1 MVSLSNPFRPC
12 YGHGEEI
19 VLSPFRHAA
28 VLCLCALACL
38 AQSDRGTIT
47 GTVSDPAGALI
58 PGAKITAENPETGVQ
73 FTTLTTNTGN
83 YTIPSVP
90 SGTYSI
96 TVEQPGFRKFIQTGV
111 SVQVA
116 QSSRID
122 VTLQIGSTSEAVT
135 ISADAPLLRTE
146 SAEQSTTISGD
157 QINQLP
163 INFAIGAGAVR
174 NPLSFV
180 QLSPGASIGGWND
193 IRVNGAPGNTF
204 RIIFEGQDTTSALN
218 PRVSD
223 ESQPSVEAI
232 EEFTLQTSNFSAEF
246 GQVSGGLFNFTSRS
260 GINQF
265 HGSAYEYFA
274 HEKLGAGNPFGTYD
288 RPKQRRHNFGASLGG
303 PVTLPKLYNGRDRT
317 FFFAN
322 FEMFRDRAVQNLGDG
337 TVPTEAYR
345 NGDFSAAITGRVL
358 GTDPLGRPIVE
369 GTIYDPATTRTVN
382 GEIVRDPF
390 PGNRIPTSRMD
401 PVALKIQSLIPAPTR
416 GGLVNNFIRTAPYRK
431 IQDIPSF
438 KIDHSFTTS
447 SKMSFYWSRMRTDK
461 DNGQDGLPDPISRRR
476 DQLIRSQ
483 TVRVNY
489 DHSLTPTALLHLGAG
504 YQRYRNPDSA
514 PDVTLEYDATSE
526 LGLNGLIGSGFPRI
540 RALSNA
546 FGGLNVGGSDIGPT
560 NRSLYSQDK
569 PTAVASLSLV
579 RGNHT
584 WKTGGEWR
592 VDTFT
597 NANTGGVAGDFTF
610 AGEQTTL
617 PSTQGQNLQGG
628 VLGHNYASFLL
639 GLAQSAS
646 ISNPQEPQYRRTA
659 WGFFVQDTWKVN
671 RKLTLDLGIRYDLQP
686 AAVELHRRTSMF
698 APDLA
703 NPNAGGLPG
712 AILYMGSGPGR
723 CDCDFADT
731 YPYGVAPRLGAA
743 YQIDS
748 KTVLRA
754 GWGISY
760 GQLTGFNYIGGG
772 NSQGMGFNSIP
783 FNSPAFGEPG
793 VTLREGLRYN
803 LNTLLGAS
811 YDPGLLVTPGRI
823 VNAPA
828 HIDRNG
834 GRPPRVNQ
842 WNVSLQ
848 RELTSNIVVE
858 AAYVGNR
865 GAWFRGDGLI
875 NYNAISE
882 ERLQAFGLSLNNPA
896 DLQLLSAR
904 LDSPL
909 AAQRGFNRVPYAG
922 FPASSTVAQSLRPF
936 PQWGTVPSL
945 WAPLG
950 NSWYDSL
957 QVKVTKRFSHGLD
970 FNVAYTWSKTLTTTE
985 DQDGTVVPTNNVFN
999 RDIQKTLSRSDQ
1011 PHQLVVA
1018 YNYQIPTLSQNGF
1031 MRHVIGGWTL
1041 GGILRYASGTPIR
1054 VPTAQNNMGAF
1065 VFQGTNANR
1074 VPGEPLFLKDPNC
1087 HCYDPNKEFILNPRA
1102 WSDPAP
1108 GQWGTAAAYYSDY
1121 RTQRRYS
1128 EQMSI
1133 GKQFRLNERGM
1144 FFSVRAEF
1152 FNIFN
1157 RRYFGDPDS
1166 GNALSTQRVD
1176 ANGVPIAGFGRIN
1189 SAGFPGDYRP
1199 RSGQI
1204 VARFQF

>member
-1 MVSLSNPFRPC
+1 MSKFKR
-12 YGHGEEI
+12 
-19 VLSPFRHAA
+19 AA
-28 VLCLCALACL
+28 VFFFCTFSVL

-58 PGAKITAENPETGVQ
+58 PSVSVIAENTGTGIQFRTET
-73 FTTLTTNTGN
+73 TSTGN
-83 YTIPSVP
+83 YTISSVP
-90 SGTYSI
+90 SGIYSL
-96 TVEQPGFRKFIQTGV
+96 TVEHTGFRKHIQSGV
-111 SVQVA
+111 TVQVA
-116 QSSRID
+116 QTARID
-122 VTLQIGSTSEAVT
+122 VALQLGSTTEAVT
-135 ISADAPLLRTE
+135 VSADAPLLRTE
-146 SAEQSTTISGD
+146 SAEQSTTISGE
-157 QINQLP
+157 QLNALP

-232 EEFTLQTSNFSAEF
+232 QEFTLQTSNFSSEF

-260 GINQF
+260 GTNQF
-265 HGSAYEYFA
+265 HGSAYDYFA
-274 HEKLGAGNPFGTYD
+274 HEALGAALPFGNHD
-288 RPKQRRHNFGASLGG
+288 RPQQRRHNFGGSIGG
-303 PVTLPKLYNGRDRT
+303 PVILPKIYNGGQRT

-322 FEMFRDRAVQNLGDG
+322 FEMFRDRQNQNLGDG

-345 NGDFSAAITGRVL
+345 NGDFSAALTSRVL

-382 GEIVRDPF
+382 GQVVRDAF
-390 PGNRIPTSRMD
+390 PGNRIPADRFD
-401 PVALKIQSLIPAPTR
+401 PVAAKVQSLIPLPNN
-416 GGLVNNFIRTAPYRK
+416 GSLVNNFIRRAEYRK
-431 IQDIPSF
+431 IQDIPSV
-438 KIDHSFTTS
+438 KVDHSFTES

-461 DNGQDGLPDPISRRR
+461 DNGTDGLPDPISRRR
-476 DQLIRSQ
+476 DQIIRSQ

-489 DHSLTPTALLHLGAG
+489 DHSLTPTSLLHLGAG

-514 PDVTLEYDATSE
+514 PDNILEYDAASE
-526 LGLNGLIGSGFPRI
+526 LGLRGLAGSGFPRI

-546 FGGLNVGGSDIGPT
+546 FGGLNVGGSDLGPT
-560 NRSLYSQDK
+560 NRNLYTQDK
-569 PTAVASLSLV
+569 PTAVASLTTV

-584 WKTGGEWR
+584 YKTGGEWR
-592 VDTFT
+592 IDTFT
-597 NANTGGVAGDFTF
+597 NRNTNGVAGDFTF
-610 AGEQTTL
+610 NGEQTTL

-628 VLGHNYASFLL
+628 TLGHPYASFLL
-639 GLAQSAS
+639 GLGASAS
-646 ISNPQEPQYRRTA
+646 IANAQDPQYRRTA
-659 WGFFVQDTWKVN
+659 WGFFVQDTWKAS

-686 AAVELHRRTSMF
+686 AARELHRRTSMF
-698 APDLA
+698 APYLQ
-703 NPNAGGLPG
+703 NPNAGNLPG
-712 AILYMGSGPGR
+712 ATIYEGEGAGR
-723 CDCDFADT
+723 CNCSFAGT
-731 YPYGVAPRLGAA
+731 YPWGIAPRFGAA

-783 FNSPAFGEPG
+783 FNSPAFAEPG
-793 VTLREGLRYN
+793 VVLRNGLNYN
-803 LNTLLGAS
+803 INDLLAAS

-823 VNAPA
+823 VNATA
-828 HIDRNG
+828 HVDRNG

-848 RELTSNIVVE
+848 RELSSTLVAE

-865 GAWFRGDGLI
+865 GAWFRADGLV

-882 ERLQAFGLSLNNPA
+882 ERLRGFGLSLNNPA
-896 DLQLLSAR
+896 DLDLLRSR

-909 AAQRGFNRVPYAG
+909 AAQRGFNRPPYAG
-922 FPASSTVAQSLRPF
+922 FPVASTVAQALRPF
-936 PQWGTVPSL
+936 PQFASVGSM

-950 NSWYDSL
+950 NNWYDSL
-957 QVKVTKRFSHGLD
+957 QMKLTKRYSNGLD
-970 FNVAYTWSKTLTTTE
+970 FQLAYTWSKTLTTVE
-985 DQDGTVVPTNNVFN
+985 DQDGAVVPTNNVFN
-999 RDIQKTLSRSDQ
+999 REVQKALSRSDQ
-1011 PHQLVVA
+1011 PHVLVMA
-1018 YNYQIPTLSQNGF
+1018 FNYQVPSLSGGNRVLKQ
-1031 MRHVIGGWTL
+1031 VLGGWTV

-1054 VPTAQNNMGAF
+1054 VPQAQNNMAAY

-1074 VPGEPLFLKDPNC
+1074 VPGEPLFLKDPDC
-1087 HCYDPNKEFILNPRA
+1087 HCFDPNSEFVLNPKA
-1102 WSDPAP
+1102 WADPAA

-1128 EQMSI
+1128 EQLSL
-1133 GKQFRLNERGM
+1133 GKTFRLSEGGM
-1144 FFSVRAEF
+1144 FFSIRGEF

-1157 RRYFGDPDS
+1157 RRYFADPES
-1166 GNALSTQRVD
+1166 GNALATQRLD
-1176 ANGVPIAGFGRIN
+1176 AGVPISGFGRIN
-1189 SAGFPGDYRP
+1189 PAGFPGDFRP

-1204 VARFQF
+1204 VGRFQF

>member
-1 MVSLSNPFRPC
+1 MSLFRDVALVGL
-12 YGHGEEI
+12 Y
-19 VLSPFRHAA
+19 A
-28 VLCLCALACL
+28 VVCL
-38 AQSDRGTIT
+38 AQSDRGVIT
-47 GTVSDPAGALI
+47 GTVADPAGALI
-58 PGAKITAENPETGVQ
+58 PGAKVTAENPGTGVQ
-73 FTTLTTNTGN
+73 FNTVTTSTGN

-90 SGTYSI
+90 AGVYNI
-96 TVEQPGFRKFIQTGV
+96 TVEHPGFRKYIQTGIT
-111 SVQVA
+111 VQVA
-116 QSSRID
+116 QSARID
-122 VTLQIGSTSEAVT
+122 IVLQIGATTEAVT
-135 ISADAPLLRTE
+135 VSADAPLLKTE
-146 SAEQSTTISGD
+146 SAEQSTTVSGD
-157 QINQLP
+157 RINQLP

-232 EEFTLQTSNFSAEF
+232 QEFTLQTSNFSAEF

-260 GINQF
+260 GTNQF

-274 HEKLGAGNPFGTYD
+274 HEKLGAGQPFGNYD
-288 RPKQRRHNFGASLGG
+288 RPKQRRHNFGGSFGG
-303 PVTLPKLYNGRDRT
+303 PVLLPKLYDGREKT

-345 NGDFSAAITGRVL
+345 NGDFSAALTGRIL
-358 GTDPLGRPIVE
+358 GVDPLGRNIME
-369 GTIYDPATTRTVN
+369 GTIYDPGTTRVVN
-382 GEIVRDPF
+382 GQIVRDPF
-390 PGNRIPTSRMD
+390 PNNRIPVGLFD
-401 PVALKIQSLIPAPTR
+401 PVAVKIQALIPAPSR
-416 GGLVNNFIRTAPYRK
+416 QGLINNFVRTAAYRK
-431 IQDIPSF
+431 IQDIPSV
-438 KIDHSFTTS
+438 KVDHNFTGS

-461 DNGQDGLPDPISRRR
+461 DNGLDGLPDPISRRR
-476 DQLIRSQ
+476 DQIIRSQ
-483 TVRVNY
+483 TVRLNY
-489 DHSLTPTALLHLGAG
+489 DHSLTPTTLLHLGAG
-504 YQRYRNPDSA
+504 YQRYHNPDSA
-514 PDVTLEYDATSE
+514 PDNILEYDAGSQ
-526 LGLNGLIGSGFPRI
+526 LGLTGLFGSGFPRI

-546 FGGLNVGGSDIGPT
+546 AGGLNVGGSDIGPT
-560 NRSLYSQDK
+560 NRNLYLQDK
-569 PTAVASLSLV
+569 PTAVASLTIV

-597 NANTGGVAGDFTF
+597 NRATNAVAGDFTF
-610 AGEQTTL
+610 SGEQTSL

-628 VLGHNYASFLL
+628 YLGHNYASFLL
-639 GLAQSAS
+639 GLGANAS
-646 ISNPQEPQYRRTA
+646 IGNPQDPQYRRTA
-659 WGFFVQDTWKVN
+659 WGFFVQDTWKVS

-698 APDLA
+698 APTVP

-712 AILYMGSGPGR
+712 AILYAGPGAGR
-723 CDCDFADT
+723 CDCDFAST
-731 YPYGVAPRLGAA
+731 YPYGIAPRLGVA

-748 KTVLRA
+748 RTVLRA

-793 VTLREGLRYN
+793 FTLRQGLRYS
-803 LNTLLGAS
+803 TAELLAAS
-811 YDPGLLVTPGRI
+811 YDPGLLVVPGRL
-823 VNAPA
+823 VGAPA
-828 HIDRNG
+828 HVDRNG

-842 WNVSLQ
+842 WNISLQ
-848 RELTSNIVVE
+848 RELTSNLVLE

-865 GAWFRGDGLI
+865 GAWFRGDGLL

-882 ERLQAFGLSLNNPA
+882 DRLRSFGLSLNNPA
-896 DLQLLSAR
+896 DLQLLAAR

-909 AAQRGFNRVPYAG
+909 AASRGFSRLPYAG
-922 FPASSTVAQSLRPF
+922 FPASSTVAQALRPF
-936 PQWGTVPSL
+936 PQFTGVGSL

-957 QVKVTKRFSHGLD
+957 QVKLTKRYSFGLSFD
-970 FNVAYTWSKTLTTTE
+970 VAYTWSKTLGTTE

-999 RDIQKTLSRSDQ
+999 REIQKTLSRSDQ
-1011 PHQLVVA
+1011 PHQFVIA
-1018 YNYQIPTLSQNGF
+1018 FNYEVLTFTSNGF
-1031 MRHVIGGWTL
+1031 LRHVIGGWTV
-1041 GGILRYASGTPIR
+1041 GGVLRYASGTPLR
-1054 VPTAQNNMGAF
+1054 VPVAQNNMNAY

-1102 WSDPAP
+1102 WTDPAP

-1128 EQMSI
+1128 EQMSL
-1133 GKQFRLNERGM
+1133 GKMFRIKERM

-1157 RRYFGDPDS
+1157 RRYFADPES
-1166 GNALSTQRVD
+1166 GNALATQRFD

-1189 SAGFPGDYRP
+1189 SAAFPGDYRP
-1199 RSGQI
+1199 RTGQI